1 MSLSG
6 FLPVVSR
13 RAIVIGGV
21 ALASAISVAAL
32 QAQQTAAPQTPAAP
46 AQAEPLKF
54 TTPGPRVV
62 LLTLTQD
69 AGQAFE
75 TALNR
80 AKDELAKSTKQEDK
94 DQAAHWKV
102 LQGTQTDPSGATNIV
117 FFFMLDQTS
126 VGQSY
131 NPFVILQNAGL
142 SADDYA
148 KNITPLYEK
157 VNTGLKGYLPIEG
170 KWSSMA
176 AAAGGH

>member
-21 ALASAISVAAL
+21 VLAGAVSVAAL
-32 QAQQTAAPQTPAAP
+32 HAQQTTPPAAPQTPAAP

-54 TTPGPRVV
+54 TTPGPRVI

-75 TALNR
+75 TALTR
-80 AKDELAKSTKQEDK
+80 AKEELAKSTKQEDK
-94 DQAAHWKV
+94 DQLAHWKV
-102 LQGTQTDPSGATNIV
+102 LQGTQTDPSGATNVV

-131 NPFVILQNAGL
+131 NPFVILQAAGL
-142 SADDYA
+142 SADEYT
-148 KNITPLYEK
+148 KTITPLYEK

-170 KWSSMA
+170 KWSTM
-176 AAAGGH
+176 GG